1 MCNYGFEIV
10 GNSSSL
16 CDIHGSWNPNTTANC
31 QVRACPPLEAPDN
44 GQITPEICK
53 VKPLHGQNC
62 SYECN
67 SGYIRIGSGWN
78 MCDNGHW
85 RKGIFH
91 CRDVEAP
98 SFGETCP
105 TSRSVHAEK
114 GTTSATVTWG
124 PVKATDNHQA
134 SVTVFP
140 KVTPPHIFTE
150 GNHTVIYSAKDPS
163 GNMKLCSFKVTVQ
176 GLSRL

>member
-1 MCNYGFEIV
+1 M
-10 GNSSSL
+10 
-16 CDIHGSWNPNTTANC
+16 
-31 QVRACPPLEAPDN
+31 
-44 GQITPEICK
+44 
-53 VKPLHGQNC
+53 
-62 SYECN
+62 
-67 SGYIRIGSGWN
+67 
-78 MCDNGHW
+78 
-85 RKGIFH
+85 
-91 CRDVEAP
+91 EAP

-176 GLSRL
+176 GKQIPLRHNFIHTEYFKTQQRELSITTCLN